1 MLYEAVQQIKNR
13 KKPNSS
19 QEKLSA
25 QKPSRWSG
33 ENENKKVKIKISA
46 HLFFLVKH
54 FFQYTLFK

>member
-1 MLYEAVQQIKNR
+1 MKRCSKLKTEKNR
-13 KKPNSS
+13 GSS